1 MDVHSRDTIE
11 ATKQIDLVA
20 LIGQVTT
27 LRKVTPH
34 EYAGPCPK
42 CGGHDRLHVNDQRG
56 FFCRQCYNERAWY
69 DAIDFRRWM
78 FGESLQNAIVAL
90 VGRRGLDP
98 QQLAKIQAER
108 ETREREQAAAD
119 HAKLEAARQTLNQ
132 RQAWKIYHDN
142 LTDQNF
148 AGLTRYLWRERGL
161 SDDWQDYYKVGYCPT
176 REWVTGDT
184 VFESDSL
191 TIPYMRYTGPGEFEC
206 ISIKHRLL
214 IDNPPGGKYRP
225 EMSGLGNQIYYPW
238 YEERINP
245 DVLIVEGEVKAMVVQ
260 SALWVGGDPIAPCL
274 TVAGIAG
281 AGFRTEHLPEF
292 ETVKRAWFIKDP
304 DTVRSKGAETKQAA
318 AMAKAFDGRLQVITL
333 PGKVDDL
340 IVAGVLD
347 GFDILRLM
355 RGYNA

>member
-1 MDVHSRDTIE
+1 MNVHSRDTIE

-56 FFCRQCYNERAWY
+56 FFCRQCYNDRAWY

-78 FGESLQNAIVAL
+78 FGENLQDAIVSL
-90 VGRRGLDP
+90 VGRRGLDHE
-98 QQLAKIQAER
+98 QLAKIQAER

-119 HAKLEAARQTLNQ
+119 HAKLEAARKTLNQ

-142 LTDQNF
+142 LTDPNF

-176 REWVTGDT
+176 REWVTGDDH
-184 VFESDSL
+184 FESDSL

-214 IDNPPGGKYRP
+214 VDNPPGGKYRP
-225 EMSGLGNQIYYPW
+225 EMAGLGNQLFTPW
-238 YEERINP
+238 YEERLNKNI
-245 DVLIVEGEVKAMVVQ
+245 LIVEGEIKAMVVFA
-260 SALWVGGDPIAPCL
+260 ALWVTEEPIAPNLSIVGIPGANLKKSHIDEFADADRIWVCL
-274 TVAGIAG
+274 DPDAQKAARGLAQTLDANRCAVIN
-281 AGFRTEHLPEF
+281 LPE
-292 ETVKRAWFIKDP
+292 
-304 DTVRSKGAETKQAA
+304 
-318 AMAKAFDGRLQVITL
+318 
-333 PGKVDDL
+333 KVDDL
-340 IVAGVLD
+340 IVKGILD

-355 RGYNA
+355 RGYHA